1 MTSPSSS
8 SDVPVR
14 EPGTRARSG
23 NAMGRTRSAL
33 LAATAE
39 CVARYG
45 IRKTTMVDVAS
56 KSRVAKATLYN
67 HFRTKDDVLAALV
80 EQQAAELVGACVTVA
95 SAQGLVAGLTEAAR
109 LLADNPALRK
119 AAQDEPALLA
129 PLMSPGSG
137 RGWQAARDG
146 AAAFLTAAGTPGG
159 PAEVELL
166 LRWVVSQVLW
176 PLQPGTART
185 AAAEAVEAGLV
196 GGRSTTP
203 TPTTTQPA
211 VADVI
216 AAPDVPAAPSAGL
229 GWPL

>member
-1 MTSPSSS
+1 MTSPATS

-56 KSRVAKATLYN
+56 KSGVAKATLYN

-80 EQQAAELVGACVTVA
+80 EQQVAELVGACIAVA
-95 SAQGLVAGLTEAAR
+95 SAQGLEASLTEASR
-109 LLADNPALRK
+109 LIAGNPALRK

-129 PLMSPGSG
+129 PLMVLGSG

-146 AAAFLTAAGTPGG
+146 AAAVLTAAGQDSGT
-159 PAEVELL
+159 AQVELL
-166 LRWVVSQVLW
+166 LRWAVSQLLW
-176 PLQPGTART
+176 PMPSDTAQAG
-185 AAAEAVEAGLV
+185 AAAVEAGL
-196 GGRSTTP
+196 GSGRPVTP
-203 TPTTTQPA
+203 
-211 VADVI
+211 VAPVPVPVPG
-216 AAPDVPAAPSAGL
+216 APVAGL
-229 GWPL
+229 GWPQ

>member
-1 MTSPSSS
+1 VTVPASS

-45 IRKTTMVDVAS
+45 VRKTTMVDVAS

-80 EQQAAELVGACVTVA
+80 EQQTAELIGACVTAA

-109 LLADNPALRK
+109 LIADNAALRK

-129 PLMSPGSG
+129 PLMAPGDG

-146 AAAFLTAAGTPGG
+146 AAAVLTAAGATSG

-166 LRWVVSQVLW
+166 LRWAVSQLLW
-176 PLQPGTART
+176 PLVPGPART
-185 AAAEAVEAGLV
+185 AAAQAVEAGL
-196 GGRSTTP
+196 GGAR
-203 TPTTTQPA
+203 PA
-211 VADVI
+211 DAPAAVVA
-216 AAPDVPAAPSAGL
+216 PVPAPATAGL
-229 GWPL
+229 GWPH